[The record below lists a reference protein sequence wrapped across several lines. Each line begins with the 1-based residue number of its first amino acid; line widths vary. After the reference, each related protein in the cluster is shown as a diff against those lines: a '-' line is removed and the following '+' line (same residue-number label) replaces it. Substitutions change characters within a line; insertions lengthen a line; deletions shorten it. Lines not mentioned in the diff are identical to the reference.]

1 MSLNQLLTQPLSV
14 QTMGAPTKDA
24 YGDEIPGGLGTPFVV
39 LGFLEQKASVE
50 FQADRDTTVSDWVAH
65 MRVTRLSGATWIPTL
80 IGHLDQITFQGQ
92 LFQVNGVPEHAYNP
106 RLQAVSHLICKLV
119 AISG

>member
-14 QTMGAPTKDA
+14 QTMGAPTLDA
-24 YGDEIPGGLGTPFVV
+24 YGDEIPGALGAPFVA
-39 LGFLEQKASVE
+39 LGFLEQMASVE

-65 MRVTRLSGATWIPTL
+65 IRVTRQSGATWIPTV
-80 IGHLDQITFQGQ
+80 ISHLDVITSNGQ
-92 LFQVNGVPEHAYNP
+92 VFQVNGVPEHAFNP
-106 RLQAVSHLICKLV
+106 RLQSVSHLICKLV